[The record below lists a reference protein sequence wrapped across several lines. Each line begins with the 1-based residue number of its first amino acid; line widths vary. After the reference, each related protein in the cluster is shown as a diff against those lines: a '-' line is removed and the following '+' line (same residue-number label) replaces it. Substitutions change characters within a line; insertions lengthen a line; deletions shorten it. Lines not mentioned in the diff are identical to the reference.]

1 MVQGDRDGGLMGVVN
16 YNGVEYNYD
25 SSAHKYSDITISE
38 RENWRNFID
47 QMQRGEYAQ
56 ALSNITSSTYDFIA
70 TNALFW
76 NTLFNYIVNTE
87 ELKDDTFKS
96 TKIQTSSTAPADL
109 TTGQIYFKVKS

>member
-1 MVQGDRDGGLMGVVN
+1 MGTSN
-16 YNGVEYNYD
+16 F
-25 SSAHKYSDITISE
+25 KYSDINISK
-38 RENWRNFID
+38 REDWGNFIEL
-47 QMQRGEYAQ
+47 MQQGKYIE
-56 ALSNITSSTYDFIA
+56 ALAVLQGASFENIA
-70 TNALFW
+70 TTAAFW

>member
-1 MVQGDRDGGLMGVVN
+1 MGASN
-16 YNGVEYNYD
+16 F
-25 SSAHKYSDITISE
+25 KYSDINISK
-38 RENWRNFID
+38 REDWGNFIEF
-47 QMQRGEYAQ
+47 MQQGKYTE
-56 ALSNITSSTYDFIA
+56 ALAVLQGTSFENIA
-70 TNALFW
+70 TTAAFW

>member
-1 MVQGDRDGGLMGVVN
+1 MGASNFKYRDI
-16 YNGVEYNYD
+16 
-25 SSAHKYSDITISE
+25 DISK
-38 RENWRNFID
+38 REDWGNFIEL
-47 QMQRGEYAQ
+47 MQQGKYTE
-56 ALSNITSSTYDFIA
+56 ALAVLQGTSFENIA
-70 TNALFW
+70 TTAAFW

>member
-1 MVQGDRDGGLMGVVN
+1 MGVSN
-16 YNGVEYNYD
+16 F
-25 SSAHKYSDITISE
+25 KYSDIDISK
-38 RENWRNFID
+38 RADWGNFIEL
-47 QMQRGEYAQ
+47 MQQGKYTE
-56 ALSNITSSTYDFIA
+56 ALAVLQGTSFENIA

>member
-1 MVQGDRDGGLMGVVN
+1 MGVSN
-16 YNGVEYNYD
+16 F
-25 SSAHKYSDITISE
+25 KYSDIDISK
-38 RENWRNFID
+38 REDWGNFIEL
-47 QMQRGEYAQ
+47 MQQGKYTE
-56 ALSNITSSTYDFIA
+56 ALAVLQGTSFENIA

>member
-1 MVQGDRDGGLMGVVN
+1 MGVSN
-16 YNGVEYNYD
+16 F
-25 SSAHKYSDITISE
+25 KYSDIDISK
-38 RENWRNFID
+38 REDWGNFIEL
-47 QMQRGEYAQ
+47 MQQGKYTE
-56 ALSNITSSTYDFIA
+56 ALAVLQGTSFENIA
-70 TNALFW
+70 TIAAFW

>member
-1 MVQGDRDGGLMGVVN
+1 MGVSN
-16 YNGVEYNYD
+16 F
-25 SSAHKYSDITISE
+25 KYSDINISK
-38 RENWRNFID
+38 REDWGNFIEL
-47 QMQRGEYAQ
+47 MQQGKYTE
-56 ALSNITSSTYDFIA
+56 ALAVLQGTSFENIA
-70 TNALFW
+70 TNAAFW

>member
-1 MVQGDRDGGLMGVVN
+1 MGTSN
-16 YNGVEYNYD
+16 F
-25 SSAHKYSDITISE
+25 KYSDINISK
-38 RENWRNFID
+38 REDWGSFIEF
-47 QMQRGEYAQ
+47 MQQGKYTE
-56 ALSNITSSTYDFIA
+56 ALAVLQGTSFENIAA
-70 TNALFW
+70 TAAFW

>member
-1 MVQGDRDGGLMGVVN
+1 MGASN
-16 YNGVEYNYD
+16 F
-25 SSAHKYSDITISE
+25 KYSDIDISK
-38 RENWRNFID
+38 REDWGNFIEL
-47 QMQRGEYAQ
+47 MQQGKYTE
-56 ALSNITSSTYDFIA
+56 ALAVLQGTSFENIA

-87 ELKDDTFKS
+87 ELKDDTFKP

>member
-1 MVQGDRDGGLMGVVN
+1 MGTSN
-16 YNGVEYNYD
+16 F
-25 SSAHKYSDITISE
+25 KYSDIDISK
-38 RENWRNFID
+38 REDWRNFIEL
-47 QMQRGEYAQ
+47 MQQGKYTE
-56 ALSNITSSTYDFIA
+56 ALAVLQGTSFENIA

>member
-1 MVQGDRDGGLMGVVN
+1 MGASN
-16 YNGVEYNYD
+16 F
-25 SSAHKYSDITISE
+25 KYSDIDISK
-38 RENWRNFID
+38 REDWGNFIEF
-47 QMQRGEYAQ
+47 MQQGKYTE
-56 ALSNITSSTYDFIA
+56 ALAVLQGTSFENIA
-70 TNALFW
+70 TTAAFW

>member
-1 MVQGDRDGGLMGVVN
+1 MGTLN
-16 YNGVEYNYD
+16 F
-25 SSAHKYSDITISE
+25 KYSDINISK
-38 RENWRNFID
+38 REDWGNFIEF
-47 QMQRGEYAQ
+47 MQQGKYTE
-56 ALSNITSSTYDFIA
+56 ALAVLQGASFENIA
-70 TNALFW
+70 TTAAFW

>member
-1 MVQGDRDGGLMGVVN
+1 MGVSN
-16 YNGVEYNYD
+16 F
-25 SSAHKYSDITISE
+25 KYSDINISK
-38 RENWRNFID
+38 REDWGNFIEL
-47 QMQRGEYAQ
+47 MQQGKYTE
-56 ALSNITSSTYDFIA
+56 ALAVLQGTSFENIA

-96 TKIQTSSTAPADL
+96 TKIQTSSIAPADL

>member
-1 MVQGDRDGGLMGVVN
+1 MGASN
-16 YNGVEYNYD
+16 F
-25 SSAHKYSDITISE
+25 KYSDINISK
-38 RENWRNFID
+38 REDWGNFIEL
-47 QMQRGEYAQ
+47 MQQGKYTE
-56 ALSNITSSTYDFIA
+56 ALAVLQGTSFENIA

>member
-1 MVQGDRDGGLMGVVN
+1 MGVSN
-16 YNGVEYNYD
+16 F
-25 SSAHKYSDITISE
+25 KYSDIDISK
-38 RENWRNFID
+38 REDWGNFIKL
-47 QMQRGEYAQ
+47 MQQGKYTE
-56 ALSNITSSTYDFIA
+56 ALAVLQGTSFENIA
-70 TNALFW
+70 TTAAFW

>member
-1 MVQGDRDGGLMGVVN
+1 MGTSN
-16 YNGVEYNYD
+16 F
-25 SSAHKYSDITISE
+25 KYSDINISK
-38 RENWRNFID
+38 REDWRNFIEL
-47 QMQRGEYAQ
+47 MQQGKYTE
-56 ALSNITSSTYDFIA
+56 ALAVLQGASFENIA
-70 TNALFW
+70 TTAAFW

>member
-1 MVQGDRDGGLMGVVN
+1 MGASN
-16 YNGVEYNYD
+16 F
-25 SSAHKYSDITISE
+25 KYSDIDISK
-38 RENWRNFID
+38 REDWGNFIEL
-47 QMQRGEYAQ
+47 MQQGKYTE
-56 ALSNITSSTYDFIA
+56 ALAVLQGTSFENIA
-70 TNALFW
+70 TNAAFW

>member
-1 MVQGDRDGGLMGVVN
+1 MGVSN
-16 YNGVEYNYD
+16 F
-25 SSAHKYSDITISE
+25 KYSDINISK
-38 RENWRNFID
+38 REDWGNFIEL
-47 QMQRGEYAQ
+47 MQQGKYTE
-56 ALSNITSSTYDFIA
+56 ALAVLQGTSFENIA